1 MILPPENP
9 MRDNSE
15 IKNLSLVAHSNIW
28 QLFYQPKFGEDEPNL
43 GLCNI
48 FQIGLVQPPSSQRSL
63 SSPDHLAFLHACEAC
78 TCRGQPGGRWWEL
91 QGPSCFPVNRWGVS
105 TFFIG
110 WFGLGFDDFAS
121 WFRTLRWTHIYI
133 YIAGWPGGF
142 TSVGWRTEV
151 FHPFETLW
159 LPCDLGQLDNQQ
171 QPGWWFCRVYCGS
184 WYYMLQLDAHPKAPP
199 KRHWVPGETWAGST
213 PSCNSPTRCCPTPV
227 QKFYVTP
234 LLMGVFLHPQ
244 PKPIFFVGH
253 IFFGLCVS
261 STLPMFNMEPPF
273 PGVNFQVPCLTSGV

>member
-1 MILPPENP
+1 MRVTGSILFPGKPVGSF
-9 MRDNSE
+9 DVFYW
-15 IKNLSLVAHSNIW
+15 LVW
-28 QLFYQPKFGEDEPNL
+28 L
-43 GLCNI
+43 GVWWFCK
-48 FQIGLVQPPSSQRSL
+48 LVPY
-63 SSPDHLAFLHACEAC
+63 
-78 TCRGQPGGRWWEL
+78 T
-91 QGPSCFPVNRWGVS
+91 PVNS
-105 TFFIG
+105 Y
-110 WFGLGFDDFAS
+110 
-121 WFRTLRWTHIYI
+121 IYI

-234 LLMGVFLHPQ
+234 LLMGVFLHPNR
-244 PKPIFFVGH
+244 KPSFFVGP

-261 STLPMFNMEPPF
+261 STFPMFNMEPPF
-273 PGVNFQVPCLTSGV
+273 PGVNFQVPY